1 MKHVAIALL
10 GCGTVGKGIVDLLE
24 KNADLIEE
32 QLDTKITIKRILIRN
47 LAKYE
52 RMDLPKSIALTTEFS
67 DIINDDDIEIVV
79 EVMGSADFAKE
90 CIEAC
95 FKKGKSVVSANK
107 DVIADYGIPL
117 LKMSQEHNVDF

>member
-90 CIEAC
+90 
-95 FKKGKSVVSANK
+95 
-107 DVIADYGIPL
+107 
-117 LKMSQEHNVDF
+117 

>member
-47 LAKYE
+47 LSKYE
-52 RMDLPKSIALTTEFS
+52 CMDLPKSIA
-67 DIINDDDIEIVV
+67 
-79 EVMGSADFAKE
+79 
-90 CIEAC
+90 
-95 FKKGKSVVSANK
+95 
-107 DVIADYGIPL
+107 
-117 LKMSQEHNVDF
+117 